1 MGGHVGKT
9 EGASMAG
16 SPQRVDTAVLERVE
30 VPMRDGVRLRGV
42 LHRVDGAPRP
52 VLLVRTPYGE
62 QMTRSLPVLPAL
74 EAGFAVLV
82 QYCRGTGGS
91 DGELRTFEDET
102 ADGLDTLEWVVKQPW
117 CDGKVAM
124 FGMSYL
130 GMCQL
135 AVSGHRPPGLAAI
148 VPMVTPDDYRDG
160 LAFRQ
165 GAFQLGQV
173 LGWHLMKAAQ
183 SLGEAAGR
191 GEDVSAAFAALG
203 KLSADI
209 PAAYRALPLTDRPGV
224 HDVLPSWRTWLEK
237 ENDPG
242 YWRRIGYAE
251 HRARTAVPGLHIG
264 GWFDLFL
271 RGTLDNYTTIV
282 AGADP
287 ETARRQHLIIGPW
300 PHADQ
305 SGVTGEVVYNGG
317 GAQAIG
323 LEAQQLRFLRESVA
337 GEPSSLPPVQ
347 IYVMGA
353 DRWRVENEWP
363 LARTDW
369 QTWYLSA
376 DGTLGRELP
385 AEGHLEYVHD
395 PHDPVPTVGG
405 AILMAG
411 SPDGGLSY
419 QPGSRD
425 QRVLDGR
432 RDILRF
438 VSPVLEHDVEVTG
451 PLTVELHAA
460 TSAVDTDFT
469 AKLIDVHPDGRAM
482 AIADGIV
489 RARYRDGMDRPR
501 PVVPGEVYAYTI
513 DLGATSQVFKAGH
526 RIRVDIASSNFPCYD
541 RNSGSGKPAG
551 QVTEDDFVTATQRV
565 FFGPGRPSAIRLP
578 VIPAE

>member
-1 MGGHVGKT
+1 
-9 EGASMAG
+9 MAG
-16 SPQRVDTAVLERVE
+16 TPQRVDAAVLERIE
-30 VPMRDGVRLRGV
+30 VPMRDGIRLRGV
-42 LHRVDGAPRP
+42 LYRAGGEPRP
-52 VLLVRTPYGE
+52 ALLVRNPYGE
-62 QMTRSLPVLPAL
+62 PMARTIPVLPFL
-74 EAGFAVLV
+74 DAGFNVLV

-91 DGELRTFEDET
+91 EGELRTFENEA
-102 ADGLDTLEWVVKQPW
+102 ADGLDTIAWLRGQPW
-117 CDGKVAM
+117 CDGRIAM

-135 AVSGHRPPGLAAI
+135 AVSGHRPEGLVAI
-148 VPMVTPDDYRDG
+148 VPIVAPDDYRDG

-165 GAFQLGQV
+165 GAFQLGQA

-183 SLGEAAGR
+183 QLGEAAGR

-203 KLSADI
+203 RLAADI
-209 PAAYRALPLTDRPGV
+209 PAAYRRLPLTDRPGLT
-224 HDVLPSWRTWLEK
+224 DALPTWRTWLEK
-237 ENDPG
+237 ENEPD
-242 YWRRIGYAE
+242 YWRSISYADR
-251 HRARTAVPGLHIG
+251 RARTAVPGLHIG

-271 RGTLDNYTTIV
+271 RGTIGNYTTIV

-287 ETARRQHLIIGPW
+287 EVARRQHLIIGPW

-305 SGVTGEVVYNGG
+305 SGVTGEVVYDGG
-317 GAQAIG
+317 SAQAIG
-323 LEAQQLRFLRESVA
+323 LEEQQLRFLREVLA
-337 GEPSSLPPVQ
+337 GEPTSLPPVQ

-376 DGTLGRELP
+376 DGTLTREPP
-385 AEGHLEYVHD
+385 AEGELEYVHD

-405 AILMAG
+405 AILMTG

-438 VSPVLEHDVEVTG
+438 TSPVLDRDVEVTG
-451 PLTVELHAA
+451 PLTVELYAA
-460 TSAVDTDFT
+460 TSAADTDFT

-482 AIADGIV
+482 WVADGIV
-489 RARYRDGMDRPR
+489 RARYRDGMDIPS
-501 PVVPGEVYAYTI
+501 PVVPGEVYAYRI

-551 QVTEDDFVTATQRV
+551 QVTEDDFVTAVQRV
-565 FFGPGRPSAIRLP
+565 CFGPGRPSAIRLP
-578 VIPAE
+578 VIP

>member
-1 MGGHVGKT
+1 MP
-9 EGASMAG
+9 E
-16 SPQRVDTAVLERVE
+16 PQRVDTAVLERIE
-30 VPMRDGVRLRGV
+30 VPMRDGIRLRGV
-42 LHRVDGAPRP
+42 LHRVGGEPRP
-52 VLLVRTPYGE
+52 ALLVRNPYGE
-62 QMTRSLPVLPAL
+62 PMARTLPVLPFL
-74 EAGFAVLV
+74 DAGFNVLV

-91 DGELRTFEDET
+91 EGELRTFENEA
-102 ADGLDTLEWVVKQPW
+102 ADGLDTIAWLRGQPW
-117 CDGKVAM
+117 CDGRIAM

-135 AVSGHRPPGLAAI
+135 AVSGHRPEGLAAI
-148 VPMVTPDDYRDG
+148 VPIVTPDDYRDG

-165 GAFQLGQV
+165 GAFQLGQA

-183 SLGEAAGR
+183 QLGEAAER

-203 KLSADI
+203 RLAADI
-209 PAAYRALPLTDRPGV
+209 PAAYRRLPLTDRPGLT
-224 HDVLPSWRTWLEK
+224 DALPTWRTWLEK
-237 ENDPG
+237 ENEPD
-242 YWRRIGYAE
+242 YWRSISYAGR
-251 HRARTAVPGLHIG
+251 RARTAVPGLHIG

-271 RGTLDNYTTIV
+271 RGTIGNYTTIV
-282 AGADP
+282 AEADP
-287 ETARRQHLIIGPW
+287 EVARRQHLIIGPW

-305 SGVTGEVVYNGG
+305 SGVTGEVVYDGG
-317 GAQAIG
+317 SAQAIR
-323 LEAQQLRFLRESVA
+323 LEEQQLRFLRESLA
-337 GEPSSLPPVQ
+337 GEPTSLPPVQ

-376 DGTLGRELP
+376 DGTLTREPP
-385 AEGHLEYVHD
+385 AAGELEYVHD

-405 AILMAG
+405 AILMTG

-438 VSPVLEHDVEVTG
+438 TSPVLDRDVEVTG
-451 PLTVELHAA
+451 PLTVELYAA
-460 TSAVDTDFT
+460 TSAADTDFT

-482 AIADGIV
+482 WVADGIV
-489 RARYRDGMDRPR
+489 RARYRDGMDIPS
-501 PVVPGEVYAYTI
+501 PVVPGEVYAYRI

-565 FFGPGRPSAIRLP
+565 CFGPGRPSAIRLP
-578 VIPAE
+578 VIPE